1 MPSRRT
7 CSRRPT
13 GRSWST
19 RAPALADIA
28 DALHNSPCDALL
40 VEVKTPADYDK
51 LLAWPGLA
59 HAVMD
64 SAVVVVAPE
73 PTPAQCIKLLQMG
86 VQDVLAKRHASDD
99 SLGRVLRVAIERK
112 RMDASAKRAF
122 STDLT
127 TGLPTHAQLL
137 EHMTHLLA
145 LREREPAA
153 MALIVLRLEGFRA
166 AEAGARAPRPPTCCA
181 ARPPCACARPCARA
195 TSWPRW
201 ARDMYGVLLA
211 WIDAESDADGVA
223 RKLLASL
230 KQPFNVAGQD
240 LPVMGTVGIGQY
252 PAHGKDAA
260 SLMRRAVGQASNGTC
275 PSWATSSR
283 ARPTTTDVSGAAD
296 DSRRRYR
303 RTCLGVARP
312 PGEHAA
318 AIAASSATSPTAD
331 PRPGQAVVLAAP
343 RAGADAAPPRTG

>member
-1 MPSRRT
+1 
-7 CSRRPT
+7 
-13 GRSWST
+13 
-19 RAPALADIA
+19 
-28 DALHNSPCDALL
+28 
-40 VEVKTPADYDK
+40 VKTPADYDR
-51 LLAWPGLA
+51 LLAWPGLS

-64 SAVVVVAPE
+64 AAVVVVAPE

-166 AEAGARAPRPPTCCA
+166 AEQSLGVEAANVLRRKAAVRLRAA
-181 ARPPCACARPCARA
+181 LRA
-195 TSWPRW
+195 SDVV
-201 ARDMYGVLLA
+201 ASLGSDMYGVLLA
-211 WIDAESDADGVA
+211 WIDAEADAEGVA

-252 PAHGKDAA
+252 PAHGRDAT
-260 SLMRRAVGQASNGTC
+260 SLMRRAVGQASNGN
-275 PSWATSSR
+275 
-283 ARPTTTDVSGAAD
+283 VSEQGHVVAGAAND
-296 DSRRRYR
+296 D
-303 RTCLGVARP
+303 
-312 PGEHAA
+312 
-318 AIAASSATSPTAD
+318 
-331 PRPGQAVVLAAP
+331 
-343 RAGADAAPPRTG
+343 

>member
-1 MPSRRT
+1 MGNPYQVICLSAV
-7 CSRRPT
+7 
-13 GRSWST
+13 
-19 RAPALADIA
+19 APDLFTSAHGPFVVNACATLGDIA

-73 PTPAQCIKLLQMG
+73 PTSAQCIKLLQMG

-166 AEAGARAPRPPTCCA
+166 AEMALGVEAANVLRRKAAVRLRAA
-181 ARPPCACARPCARA
+181 LRA
-195 TSWPRW
+195 SDVV
-201 ARDMYGVLLA
+201 ASLGSDMYGVLLA
-211 WIDAESDADGVA
+211 WIDAESDAEGVA
-223 RKLLASL
+223 RKLLS
-230 KQPFNVAGQD
+230 
-240 LPVMGTVGIGQY
+240 
-252 PAHGKDAA
+252 
-260 SLMRRAVGQASNGTC
+260 
-275 PSWATSSR
+275 
-283 ARPTTTDVSGAAD
+283 
-296 DSRRRYR
+296 
-303 RTCLGVARP
+303 
-312 PGEHAA
+312 
-318 AIAASSATSPTAD
+318 
-331 PRPGQAVVLAAP
+331 
-343 RAGADAAPPRTG
+343 

>member
-1 MPSRRT
+1 
-7 CSRRPT
+7 
-13 GRSWST
+13 
-19 RAPALADIA
+19 
-28 DALHNSPCDALL
+28 
-40 VEVKTPADYDK
+40 
-51 LLAWPGLA
+51 
-59 HAVMD
+59 MD

-166 AEAGARAPRPPTCCA
+166 AELALGAEAANVLRRKAAVRLRAA
-181 ARPPCACARPCARA
+181 LRA
-195 TSWPRW
+195 SDVV
-201 ARDMYGVLLA
+201 ASLGSDMYGVLLA

-223 RKLLASL
+223 RKLLSSL

-260 SLMRRAVGQASNGTC
+260 TLMRRAVGQASNGNVSELGPRHRRRSQRRLTRAADPLSSSAAC
-275 PSWATSSR
+275 AAWCLAPCASASRVTPPIAATSTAMPRPRSTSR
-283 ARPTTTDVSGAAD
+283 AA
-296 DSRRRYR
+296 RRR
-303 RTCLGVARP
+303 
-312 PGEHAA
+312 
-318 AIAASSATSPTAD
+318 
-331 PRPGQAVVLAAP
+331 QA
-343 RAGADAAPPRTG
+343 